1 MPIAFSRENGE
12 TGVVRGLE
20 RKTEMSLVSVGAGI
34 LGWGFALL
42 FLVAT
47 LGSLFSGGGIGVFL
61 CGVALVALC
70 APPGRAFLKSR
81 AGVSIGLVPL
91 VVLCFVLFGMQ
102 MTLFTADT
110 STDEQQAA
118 QSPRAQPSQYQEE
131 RQKRLAFFN
140 ENKAAILAELAQ
152 HVAAGKIQEAEAL
165 VNRYTAVVQE
175 VEREAAKK
183 IVTAVKLKEELR
195 DESALPLERKAAIYR
210 QLAELE
216 PSSEEFQV
224 KAKRYGEEQDTLVRR
239 EKIAKGRQE
248 LASIE
253 KLLQEFEK
261 SLRTYYGTPEQLTQA
276 QGLII
281 RAASLKV
288 LFVDQGTTQDEKAV
302 GKLAQDLG
310 RRAERLQ
317 REIYA
322 STLEEGFV
330 KAGLDVKVRVLGPA
344 KDRLQ
349 LSYALMS
356 QPLVYRFQNELKL
369 PEKAKSFGFDR
380 LIYTNGFS
388 SDLGSTWTVD
398 LKG

>member
-1 MPIAFSRENGE
+1 
-12 TGVVRGLE
+12 
-20 RKTEMSLVSVGAGI
+20 MSLVSVGAGI
-34 LGWGFALL
+34 VGWAFALL
-42 FLVAT
+42 FLLST
-47 LGSLFSGGGIGVFL
+47 LSSLFHGGGVGVFL

-91 VVLCFVLFGMQ
+91 VVLCFVLLSIQ
-102 MTLFTADT
+102 MTLFTKNAAT
-110 STDEQQAA
+110 SDRPVA
-118 QSPRAQPSQYQEE
+118 QTPQAQPSQYQEE
-131 RQKRLAFFN
+131 RQKRLTHFN
-140 ENKAAILAELAQ
+140 QNKAAVLAQ
-152 HVAAGKIQEAEAL
+152 IAEHVAAGKVQEAEAL
-165 VNRYTAVVQE
+165 VNRYTAVVQD
-175 VEREAAKK
+175 VELEAAKK

-195 DESALPLERKAAIYR
+195 GEASLPLERKAAIYR

-216 PSSEEFQV
+216 PSSEEFRA
-224 KAKRYGEEQDTLVRR
+224 KAKQFGEEQDTLVRR

-248 LASIE
+248 LSEIE
-253 KLLQEFEK
+253 KRLQEFEK
-261 SLRTYYGTPEQLTQA
+261 SLRTYYGTAEQLTQA
-276 QGLII
+276 QGLIL
-281 RAASLKV
+281 RLAGLKV
-288 LFVDQGTTQDEKAV
+288 QFEDQGTTQDEKIV

-310 RRAERLQ
+310 RRADRLQ

-330 KAGLDVKVRVLGPA
+330 KAGLDIKVRVLGTS

-369 PEKAKSFGFDR
+369 SEKAKTFGFDR

-398 LKG
+398 LRE